1 MALPSEM
8 VGLQN
13 YVRGLAFYES
23 FIIKAC
29 LKINFFSI
37 AQRELYKRTNP
48 FKCVQLFRER
58 SSEKVYATIPNSI
71 VGGF

>member
-13 YVRGLAFYES
+13 YVS
-23 FIIKAC
+23 IKAC
-29 LKINFFSI
+29 LKIKFFSI

-58 SSEKVYATIPNSI
+58 SSEKVHAAIPNSI